1 MDEEKAILIKAA
13 GIWIGNIFKSNKF
26 YYIGLE
32 IIPPKEDG
40 IPTAIYYY
48 YSSNKS
54 LLVAKYSL
62 STLYNIILS
71 FNRKYHI
78 VLKPIFIG
86 CAAGMQK

>member
-13 GIWIGNIFKSNKF
+13 GIWIGTLFKSNKF

-40 IPTAIYYY
+40 IPTVVYYY

-54 LLVAKYSL
+54 LLATKYSL

-86 CAAGMQK
+86 MAAGMQK